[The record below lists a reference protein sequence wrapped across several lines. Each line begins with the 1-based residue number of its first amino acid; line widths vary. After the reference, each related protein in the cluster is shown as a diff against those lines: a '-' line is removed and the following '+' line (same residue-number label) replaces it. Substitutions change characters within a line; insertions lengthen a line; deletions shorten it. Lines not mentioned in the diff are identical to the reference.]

1 LLEHQP
7 EQALAFLKRAVE
19 VEPGDPGIHRD
30 LGTAYADLH
39 DLAKAEAEFKAA
51 IPEDQD
57 GSVHYKLARVYQA
70 EGQKE
75 NAAREF
81 EISTSL
87 NRESH
92 AKLEKQTER
101 LNQIEG
107 APSPHP

>member
-1 LLEHQP
+1 
-7 EQALAFLKRAVE
+7 
-19 VEPGDPGIHRD
+19 
-30 LGTAYADLH
+30 
-39 DLAKAEAEFKAA
+39 
-51 IPEDQD
+51 
-57 GSVHYKLARVYQA
+57 VYQA

-75 NAAREF
+75 NAAHEF

-107 APSPHP
+107 ASSPHP